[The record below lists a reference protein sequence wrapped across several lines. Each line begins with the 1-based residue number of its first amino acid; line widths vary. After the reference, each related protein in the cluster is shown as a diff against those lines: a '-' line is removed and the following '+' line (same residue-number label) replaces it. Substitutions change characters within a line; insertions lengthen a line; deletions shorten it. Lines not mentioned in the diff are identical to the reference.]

1 MNKSLNTLI
10 HGAGRFAV
18 GFGTFV
24 ALACAIAIIN
34 VAPAGIEQTKAA
46 TEVVRLDPVV
56 VTISKA
62 RYAAVRAEAKPSLF
76 VRLFAKK
83 PTAA

>member
-1 MNKSLNTLI
+1 MNKSLSTLI
-10 HGAGRFAV
+10 HRAGRYTVVLGSVA
-18 GFGTFV
+18 
-24 ALACAIAIIN
+24 ALASAIAIIK
-34 VAPAGIEQTKAA
+34 VAPAGIENTKAA
-46 TEVVRLDPVV
+46 TEVVQLEPVV

-76 VRLFAKK
+76 VRLFSKK